1 MAVDTL
7 TLTELQAALRA
18 GAGAAEAVAA
28 TTGDGVLDGVARQ
41 ARLGRSLADIAT
53 SVDTGDAAADFLVRS
68 LALAERCGA
77 GAAEAVAHALT
88 DIREEARL
96 RRLIEVR
103 TTQARGTAVVL
114 AGMPVVIWALL
125 VVLDRRTPA
134 FYATPIGWVTGGV
147 AALLAVVAW
156 RWMRRL
162 IRSTPHAALAA
173 DPLAPEQPPV
183 PWRKAA
189 AVALPVAAAGAV
201 VSPAVGALAAAV
213 VAAGVARGGGRRTGP
228 KPGGGGAETVA
239 LVAVALDAGLPP
251 PTALAEVARLAP
263 EAAQPLLA
271 RGAARVQGG
280 WTCEEA
286 FAGTALAPLGQTL
299 AAAQR
304 WGAPAA
310 PALRDLAAELR
321 ERRRAAVEAAAE
333 RLQLVL
339 IFPTTL
345 LTLPA
350 FILAVV
356 PPLLWST
363 LRG

>member
-28 TTGDGVLDGVARQ
+28 ATRDGVLADVARQ
-41 ARLGRSLADIAT
+41 ARLGRSLADIAMT
-53 SVDTGDAAADFLVRS
+53 VDTGDAAADFLVRS

-77 GAAEAVAHALT
+77 GAAEAVTHALA

-96 RRLIEVR
+96 SRLIEIR

-114 AGMPVVIWALL
+114 AGMPLVIWALL
-125 VVLDRRTPA
+125 VALDPRTLG
-134 FYATPIGWVTGGV
+134 FYATSIGWLTGGTAV
-147 AALLAVVAW
+147 ALTAVAW

-162 IRSTPHAALAA
+162 IAATPRAALAA
-173 DPLAPEQPPV
+173 DPLAPPRPPV
-183 PWRKAA
+183 PWRR
-189 AVALPVAAAGAV
+189 AGILA
-201 VSPAVGALAAAV
+201 ALAAAAGTAVSTGVGLLCAAV
-213 VAAGVARGGGRRTGP
+213 VAGAVARGRGRTHDARTH
-228 KPGGGGAETVA
+228 GGGAEAIA

-251 PTALAEVARLAP
+251 PVALHEVARVAP
-263 EAAQPLLA
+263 AAAQPLLA

-286 FAGTALAPLGQTL
+286 FTATPLAPLGQTL
-299 AAAQR
+299 AVAQR

-321 ERRRAAVEAAAE
+321 DTRRAAVEAAAE

-356 PPLLWST
+356 PPLLWQT

>member
-28 TTGDGVLDGVARQ
+28 TTAEGVLEDVARQ

-53 SVDTGDAAADFLVRS
+53 TVDTGDKAADFLIRS
-68 LALAERCGA
+68 MALAERCGA
-77 GAAEAVAHALT
+77 GAAEAVANALT

-96 RRLIEVR
+96 ARLIDVR
-103 TTQARGTAVVL
+103 TTQARGTAAVL

-125 VVLDRRTPA
+125 VMLDRQTLA
-134 FYATPIGWVTGGV
+134 FYATPIGGLTGGT
-147 AALLAVVAW
+147 AALLAVVSW

-162 IRSTPHAALAA
+162 IRSTPQAALAA
-173 DPLAPEQPPV
+173 DPLAPPRPPV
-183 PWRKAA
+183 PWRKAGLLA
-189 AVALPVAAAGAV
+189 AAAGLA
-201 VSPAVGALAAAV
+201 GALLSTTVGVMAAAV
-213 VAAGVARGGGRRTGP
+213 VGAVVARGSSRRHDADA
-228 KPGGGGAETVA
+228 GGGGAEAVA

-251 PTALAEVARLAP
+251 PAALAEVARVAP

-286 FAGTALAPLGQTL
+286 FAGTPLAPLGQTL

-310 PALRDLAAELR
+310 PALRDLAGELR
-321 ERRRAAVEAAAE
+321 ENRRAAVEAAAE
-333 RLQLVL
+333 RLELVL

-356 PPLLWST
+356 PPLVWST

>member
-28 TTGDGVLDGVARQ
+28 ATAEGVLSDVARQ
-41 ARLGRSLADIAT
+41 ARLGRSLADIAKT
-53 SVDTGDAAADFLVRS
+53 VDTGDAAADFLIRS
-68 LALAERCGA
+68 MALAERCGA
-77 GAAEAVAHALT
+77 GAAEAVGHALD

-96 RRLIEVR
+96 GRLIEIR

-114 AGMPVVIWALL
+114 AGMPVVIWVLL
-125 VVLDRRTPA
+125 VMLDRRTLG
-134 FYATPIGWVTGGV
+134 FYATPIGWLTGGI
-147 AALLAVVAW
+147 AALLVLVAW

-162 IRSTPHAALAA
+162 IRATPHAALAA
-173 DPLAPEQPPV
+173 DPLAPPRPPV
-183 PWRKAA
+183 PWRRAAVLAAPAA
-189 AVALPVAAAGAV
+189 AVGAV
-201 VSPAVGALAAAV
+201 VSTGVGLLCAAV
-213 VAAGVARGGGRRTGP
+213 VAAAVARGRDRGLRAGAT
-228 KPGGGGAETVA
+228 GGGAEAIA

-251 PTALAEVARLAP
+251 PTALHEVARVAP
-263 EAAQPLLA
+263 AAAQPLLA
-271 RGAARVQGG
+271 RAAARVQGG

-286 FAGTALAPLGQTL
+286 FTDTPLALLGQTL

-310 PALRDLAAELR
+310 PALRDLSADLR
-321 ERRRAAVEAAAE
+321 DTRRAAVEAAAE